1 MRHRRK
7 REMKKYLKEIDT
19 AGLILMLLGV
29 VMYRFMGM
37 QEGFIA
43 CGIGIV
49 LWLAVVVYKAFRW
62 QEFQKD
68 NKQNIVMML
77 IIIALLLGSMLLAR

>member
-1 MRHRRK
+1 
-7 REMKKYLKEIDT
+7 MKKYLKEIDT

>member
-1 MRHRRK
+1 
-7 REMKKYLKEIDT
+7 MKKYLKEIDT

-29 VMYRFMGM
+29 MMYRFMGM

>member
-1 MRHRRK
+1 
-7 REMKKYLKEIDT
+7 MKKYLKEIDP
-19 AGLILMLLGV
+19 AGIILMLVGV
-29 VMYRFMGM
+29 VMYRFMGLP
-37 QEGFIA
+37 QGFIA

-77 IIIALLLGSMLLAR
+77 IIIALLLGSMLLAQ

>member
-1 MRHRRK
+1 
-7 REMKKYLKEIDT
+7 MKKYLKEIDT

-49 LWLAVVVYKAFRW
+49 LWLTVVVYKAFRW

>member
-1 MRHRRK
+1 
-7 REMKKYLKEIDT
+7 MKKYLKEIDT

-77 IIIALLLGSMLLAR
+77 IIIALLLGSMLLAQ